1 MKRLILASMTGAFL
15 LGCSAGNDGGQA
27 FPDAGKAI
35 KTVIETDLG
44 NIHIEVYPD
53 KAPIS
58 AKDFLYYIDEG
69 IYQEQGFYR
78 IVNPEND
85 PKRMGMSIVQGGM
98 LDLRPYT
105 ALVEHESTETTGFA
119 NIKGSVALARNE
131 PGTASAA
138 YFFVNTTDN
147 PFLDFGGNRNSDG
160 QGYAV
165 FGRVTKGM
173 AVLEKMQELKTYSE
187 DTKDQLP
194 PDFPLEPNQTLFNP
208 VFIKKTYRK

>member
-1 MKRLILASMTGAFL
+1 MIRVLLATSAGALL
-15 LGCSAGNDGGQA
+15 LGCSSGNDSGQA
-27 FPDAGKAI
+27 FPNTGKGVT
-35 KTVIETDLG
+35 TVLETELG
-44 NIHIEVYPD
+44 NIHIEVYPE

-58 AKDFLYYIDEG
+58 SKDFLYYIEEG
-69 IYQEQGFYR
+69 IYQDQGFYR
-78 IVNPEND
+78 VVHPEND
-85 PKRMGMSIVQGGM
+85 PKKMGMSIVQGGT

-105 ALVEHESTETTGFA
+105 ALIEHESTETTGFS

-138 YFFVNTTDN
+138 YFFVNVTDN
-147 PFLDFGGNRNSDG
+147 PFLDHGGNRNQDG

-173 AVLEKMQELKTYSE
+173 GVLEKMQELKTYSE

-194 PDFPLEPNQTLFNP
+194 PEFPLEPNQTLFNP